1 MGNPVKVEITGDASS
16 LLGALNQSTAG
27 LRGFAKD
34 VDGVSAGLSGMMKN
48 LTAPLAALAGLV
60 GGGAFL
66 KSAAKE
72 TVDWTVQ
79 AQKLARVLG
88 TTTENASVMGVAI
101 KGVHGDIDTFM
112 GITAKMVKTL
122 NSNETAFNDLGVA
135 TRDNQGHLRGAQEV
149 LLDTFGALS
158 QMKEGTDRNVA
169 SVQIFGRGWL
179 ETRGPSPAASWTRAR
194 PWASA
199 SSPSSPTC
207 PSPWAP
213 WWATSSRSR
222 RASTVSKAA
231 APPTSWTSP

>member
-101 KGVHGDIDTFM
+101 KGRPRGHRHVHGHYREDGKDP
-112 GITAKMVKTL
+112 
-122 NSNETAFNDLGVA
+122 E
-135 TRDNQGHLRGAQEV
+135 QQ
-149 LLDTFGALS
+149 
-158 QMKEGTDRNVA
+158 RNRL
-169 SVQIFGRGWL
+169 Q
-179 ETRGPSPAASWTRAR
+179 
-194 PWASA
+194 
-199 SSPSSPTC
+199 
-207 PSPWAP
+207 
-213 WWATSSRSR
+213 
-222 RASTVSKAA
+222 
-231 APPTSWTSP
+231 